1 MSHTVFLR
9 YYSSD
14 KAVAEILCDHL
25 EKGGLPVWMAPRDIS
40 PSMGWNEQILSA
52 VDAADVA
59 LLLYSSKMAAI
70 SQIERELSRAVAN
83 GGVVVV
89 ASLDETSPTAELSPL
104 VSEENWLPVWK
115 PPFESHLDEIARV
128 VVAAIESKAAGVKF
142 APPIQRPETIP
153 SPAPATTEEPNYEGK
168 DVTAAALEAPPS
180 PPPYEAEAKLDAAEI
195 IEPTPQPQTPPASIP
210 SFRAAMLD
218 AIDSIEPV
226 AEPEPAIAPTMFEPI
241 AAAEE
246 AAAAVEPSPSPV
258 PAPRVV
264 EVEVD
269 EAIFA
274 ELKPYPETASPAA
287 KSKFDPPF
295 AVASAPEPE
304 TLLLKDPAPVQDKPA
319 PGFDWRAKLLDAKIG
334 AGVLCGLALLLV
346 AFHFLGS
353 KHENKAPPPPARSS
367 IKAPA
372 KAARLPDEPSK
383 ADLAATH
390 GAPDKPVAPRA
401 AGEGK

>member
-25 EKGGLPVWMAPRDIS
+25 EKVGIPVWMAPRDIS

-52 VDAADVA
+52 VDAAEVA

-70 SQIERELSRAVAN
+70 SQIERELTRAVAN

-104 VSEENWLPVWK
+104 VSEGNWLPVWK

-128 VVAAIESKAAGVKF
+128 VEAAIASKAAGL
-142 APPIQRPETIP
+142 APIQRREPIP
-153 SPAPATTEEPNYEGK
+153 SPASAGEKPKNEVKGFAAPAP
-168 DVTAAALEAPPS
+168 EAPPA
-180 PPPYEAEAKLDAAEI
+180 PAPYEPEVQLDAVEV
-195 IEPTPQPQTPPASIP
+195 IEPAPAQPQTPPAFIP
-210 SFRAAMLD
+210 PFRAAMLD
-218 AIDSIEPV
+218 AIDAIEPI
-226 AEPEPAIAPTMFEPI
+226 AESEASYSPSIHEPAAI

-246 AAAAVEPSPSPV
+246 AALTVEPSPPPA
-258 PAPRVV
+258 PAPRAEETV
-264 EVEVD
+264 VD

-274 ELKPYPETASPAA
+274 ELRPYPESAPSTA
-287 KSKFDPPF
+287 KSKFAAPF
-295 AVASAPEPE
+295 AIASAPELEAPLPE
-304 TLLLKDPAPVQDKPA
+304 GAAPVQDKPA
-319 PGFDWRAKLLDAKIG
+319 RKFDWQAKLIDPKIG
-334 AGVLCGLALLLV
+334 AGVLCGVALLLV

-353 KHENKAPPPPARSS
+353 RHENKAPPPPARSA

-372 KAARLPDEPSK
+372 KAARLPDEQSK
-383 ADLAATH
+383 ADIAATR
-390 GAPDKPVAPRA
+390 GAPDKPVPPKTT
-401 AGEGK
+401 GEGK